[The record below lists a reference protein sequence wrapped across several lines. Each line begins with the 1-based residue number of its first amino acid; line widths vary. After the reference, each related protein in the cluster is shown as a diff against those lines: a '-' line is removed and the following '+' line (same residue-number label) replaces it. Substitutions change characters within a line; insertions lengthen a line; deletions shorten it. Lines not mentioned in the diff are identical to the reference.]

1 MFVYIKRTVQ
11 YMNAHSA
18 VGIDL
23 VRCPPGKRRCHVIS
37 FEGHRVSF
45 WHYDMKDRLFQAMK
59 NAVRTLD
66 RRLRNS
72 HPHAHPIMWGDTL
85 KSALLRYACLGLSRP
100 VFLNLLTYSSSNQW
114 LG

>member
-1 MFVYIKRTVQ
+1 
-11 YMNAHSA
+11 MNTHSVA
-18 VGIDL
+18 GIDL

-37 FEGHRVSF
+37 FEGHRVSLC
-45 WHYDMKDRLFQAMK
+45 HYDMKDRLFQAMK

-85 KSALLRYACLGLSRP
+85 KSVLQRYAYLVLSRP

-114 LG
+114 PG